1 MGSFGL
7 FVLDMKRVIVVI
19 LSVQLLAGFSKGCE
33 CHKENLLLNRLDK
46 LNEDIAKLVR
56 DDLHFDGSHVA
67 ALGPSDFMSNGF
79 MYRKKRSEDDLGGEK
94 RAFGGWMNREQRA
107 FGGWKNRNK
116 RSFGAWKNRN
126 RRGFGGW
133 IDRKRNMDNWDG
145 ENFDFQE
152 KKRDYYDLG
161 SDED

>member
-79 MYRKKRSEDDLGGEK
+79 MYRKKRSDDLGEEK
-94 RAFGGWMNREQRA
+94 RA

-116 RSFGAWKNRN
+116 RAFGGWKNRN
-126 RRGFGGW
+126 RRSFGGW
-133 IDRKRNMDNWDG
+133 VDRKRNMDNWDD
-145 ENFDFQE
+145 ENFDFEE
-152 KKRDYYDLG
+152 KKRDYYDLS
-161 SDED
+161 SDEDW

>member
-1 MGSFGL
+1 MGSFGS
-7 FVLDMKRVIVVI
+7 FVLDMKRTVFVF
-19 LSVQLLAGFSKGCE
+19 LSIQLLSGFSKGCE

-79 MYRKKRSEDDLGGEK
+79 MYKKKRSDDLVEEK
-94 RAFGGWMNREQRA
+94 RAFGGWMNRDQRA

-145 ENFDFQE
+145 EKFDFQE
-152 KKRDYYDLG
+152 KRDY
-161 SDED
+161 

>member
-7 FVLDMKRVIVVI
+7 FVLDMKRIIVVF
-19 LSVQLLAGFSKGCE
+19 LSVQFLAGFSKGCE

-79 MYRKKRSEDDLGGEK
+79 MYRKKRSDDLGEEK
-94 RAFGGWMNREQRA
+94 RAFGGWMNRNDRAFGGWVNRDQRAFGGKNKNKRA
-107 FGGWKNRNK
+107 FGGWKNRN
-116 RSFGAWKNRN
+116 
-126 RRGFGGW
+126 RR
-133 IDRKRNMDNWDG
+133 
-145 ENFDFQE
+145 
-152 KKRDYYDLG
+152 
-161 SDED
+161 